1 MVRPT
6 DERFPKGLRIRKRA
20 EYLEIQ
26 GAAAVVH
33 GRLLVGLV
41 RRSAA
46 GAPARLGITTTKKL
60 GPAVVRNR
68 ARRCVREAFRRNRAA
83 LPTGIDVVVVA
94 KRAAVGRGTAAFAE
108 ELAEIGRRAARL
120 LESGRC

>member
-6 DERFPKGLRIRKRA
+6 DERFPKCHRIRKRA

-26 GAAAVVH
+26 RSAAVVH

-41 RRSAA
+41 RRSDAE
-46 GAPARLGITTTKKL
+46 GPTRLGITTTKKL
-60 GPAVVRNR
+60 GSAVIRNR
-68 ARRCVREAFRRNRAA
+68 TRRCVREAFRKNRGA
-83 LPTGIDVVVVA
+83 LPAGIDIVVVA
-94 KRAAVGRGTAAFAE
+94 KRAAAGSGTAAFAE
-108 ELAEIGRRAARL
+108 DLAELGRRAARL